1 MVLLTRAPAP
11 VAAEP
16 PVLDDGQ
23 RAVLAATAPL
33 VQVVGAPGSGKS
45 TLAVELVVDRVR
57 RGLVEPDRALLLTS
71 SRVAAAALR
80 DQVTARLGATTTTPL
95 ARTHQSLGFGLL
107 RAEAALAGDPTP
119 RLLSGAEQDAILKE
133 LLDGHAAGLVPGPD
147 WPAAVREALPTR
159 GFRAELRDLLMRAVE
174 RGLVPEDLVELADRE
189 GRPEW
194 RAAAAVLREYDQVT
208 AFSRPGAY
216 DPAWVLSA
224 TADLIEESP
233 ERLARARERFGLIV
247 VDDAQ
252 ELTWSAAR
260 LLSVVRA
267 PDTQLVLVGDPDLA
281 VQTFRGADP
290 RLFAHEWERWFGGDD
305 LLTLGEAFVLA
316 GSHRQP
322 PRLAA
327 LTARVAGQ
335 VGSVGVVAHRRVPA
349 SAAAGSEPDDRAAA
363 RAGAEV
369 SSAPVDRDRT
379 LPGAE
384 PAAPQGTV
392 ETAVLPTVAQEAAY
406 IAGRLRRAHLLD
418 GVPWSQM
425 AVLVRGRAGSAVLR
439 RALAGAGVPVASSM
453 TDLPVRDEPAAR
465 ALLTLLEVVV
475 RVARGDER
483 PIEPDL
489 ATELLQSPLGASDP
503 VTVRR
508 LRRSLR
514 RADRAAGGSA
524 RGDLLVAQ
532 ALLTPQLLAEVPAAE
547 SAGARRIARAL
558 AGAVAAA
565 RLDERGRWQPGV
577 TAELLLWQLW
587 SALGLAEG
595 WRSAALAGGLAAA
608 RFDRHLD
615 AVVALFGAAA
625 SFAERLPGAG
635 PEAFLDQTLGQ
646 EVAADS
652 LVPQAPLEEVVRVL
666 TPQSAAGLSWDL
678 VVIAQLQEGVWPDLR
693 LRGSLLGSEHLVDV
707 MAGRGHGPREALA
720 AVRSD
725 EARLL
730 TVAVSRARRTLL
742 ATAVRSEDEQV
753 SAYLDL
759 IDPPGGEARELTP
772 VARAM
777 TITGVVAEL
786 RRRVLS
792 EDPRER
798 AAAAERLAV
807 LVAAGVPGAAPDQWW
822 GLRESTDDAAVH
834 AGDGPVP
841 VSPSRIESFRRCQLL
856 WFLRSHGAEGGDRS
870 AADLGTLV
878 HDIAADPDL
887 DLTDER
893 ALRAELDRRWPE
905 LEVPDSWRGRHDHER
920 AARMLDRLASFARQS
935 RDEGWEVVGVEREAR
950 AEIGRALLTGRVDR
964 LERDADGRLRVLDLK
979 TGSSAPTKAEI
990 GEHPQL
996 AAYQAAVE
1004 AGAFPESSVSAGA
1017 ALVQLGGNAALHR
1030 LQPQP
1035 ATSDAHDPTWA
1046 RRLVEESAEG
1056 MASGSF
1062 RAMPGVHCSSCPV
1075 SRSCPARPEG
1085 RQL

>member
-1 MVLLTRAPAP
+1 
-11 VAAEP
+11 
-16 PVLDDGQ
+16 
-23 RAVLAATAPL
+23 
-33 VQVVGAPGSGKS
+33 
-45 TLAVELVVDRVR
+45 
-57 RGLVEPDRALLLTS
+57 
-71 SRVAAAALR
+71 
-80 DQVTARLGATTTTPL
+80 
-95 ARTHQSLGFGLL
+95 
-107 RAEAALAGDPTP
+107 
-119 RLLSGAEQDAILKE
+119 
-133 LLDGHAAGLVPGPD
+133 
-147 WPAAVREALPTR
+147 
-159 GFRAELRDLLMRAVE
+159 MRAVE

-194 RAAAAVLREYDQVT
+194 RAAAAVLQEYDQVT

-267 PDTQLVLVGDPDLA
+267 PDTQLVLIGDPDLA

-335 VGSVGVVAHRRVPA
+335 VGSVGVVAHRRVVA
-349 SAAAGSEPDDRAAA
+349 SATGSEPDDRAAA
-363 RAGAEV
+363 RADEGAV
-369 SSAPVDRDRT
+369 CAPVDPGPAP
-379 LPGAE
+379 PGAD
-384 PAAPQGTV
+384 PATGHGTV

-425 AVLVRGRAGSAVLR
+425 AVLVRGRSGSAALR

-465 ALLTLLEVVV
+465 ALLALLEVVV

-514 RADRAAGGSA
+514 QADRAAGGST

-532 ALLTPQLLAEVPAAE
+532 ALLAPELLSEVPAAE
-547 SAGARRIARAL
+547 SAGARRICRAL
-558 AGAVAAA
+558 AAAVDAA

-615 AVVALFGAAA
+615 AVVALFGAAT

-678 VVIAQLQEGVWPDLR
+678 VVVAQLQEGSGRTSGCVDPSSAPSISSTSWP
-693 LRGSLLGSEHLVDV
+693 V
-707 MAGRGHGPREALA
+707 AGTAP
-720 AVRSD
+720 
-725 EARLL
+725 
-730 TVAVSRARRTLL
+730 ARRWP
-742 ATAVRSEDEQV
+742 RS
-753 SAYLDL
+753 
-759 IDPPGGEARELTP
+759 
-772 VARAM
+772 
-777 TITGVVAEL
+777 
-786 RRRVLS
+786 
-792 EDPRER
+792 
-798 AAAAERLAV
+798 
-807 LVAAGVPGAAPDQWW
+807 APT
-822 GLRESTDDAAVH
+822 RPAC
-834 AGDGPVP
+834 
-841 VSPSRIESFRRCQLL
+841 SPSR
-856 WFLRSHGAEGGDRS
+856 
-870 AADLGTLV
+870 
-878 HDIAADPDL
+878 
-887 DLTDER
+887 
-893 ALRAELDRRWPE
+893 
-905 LEVPDSWRGRHDHER
+905 
-920 AARMLDRLASFARQS
+920 
-935 RDEGWEVVGVEREAR
+935 
-950 AEIGRALLTGRVDR
+950 
-964 LERDADGRLRVLDLK
+964 
-979 TGSSAPTKAEI
+979 
-990 GEHPQL
+990 
-996 AAYQAAVE
+996 
-1004 AGAFPESSVSAGA
+1004 SAGLA
-1017 ALVQLGGNAALHR
+1017 G
-1030 LQPQP
+1030 PWSP
-1035 ATSDAHDPTWA
+1035 P
-1046 RRLVEESAEG
+1046 
-1056 MASGSF
+1056 
-1062 RAMPGVHCSSCPV
+1062 P
-1075 SRSCPARPEG
+1075 
-1085 RQL
+1085 